1 MDREP
6 AAANS
11 GDDRWFG
18 KPEGGFS
25 LQPLT
30 WQGRFCLILWAVL
43 CMLAL
48 VLYLSQLALM
58 VFVIAL
64 YTVIL
69 ACIVLFKSDLRA
81 EMEARAKGDTDR

>member
-1 MDREP
+1 MDHEP
-6 AAANS
+6 SDSVAS
-11 GDDRWFG
+11 DDRWFG

-25 LQPLT
+25 LHPLT

-43 CMLAL
+43 CLLAL

-64 YTVIL
+64 YTVVL
-69 ACIVLFKSDLRA
+69 ACIVLFKSDLRS
-81 EMEARAKGDTDR
+81 EMEARAKGDADR